1 MKNQKLSLLAVVSAC
16 LLALSGCSPSDSGDS
31 SGGTT
36 LTGPIADLQGTYIS
50 ACLPDDGTYVN
61 YTVKVSGT
69 SASQVGIIY
78 SDSGCT
84 TELAKVSDE
93 GTNIKIGDSIGF
105 LDGSTGYKYS
115 FEQGSAEITSLNDLM
130 TQGFNDENTCGITWT
145 TNVAYNLN
153 GKTCGTF
160 AYPVKNTTMFNVYKL
175 VGNNLYFGS
184 ASSTSYPTT
193 VTTTVFVKQ

>member
-16 LLALSGCSPSDSGDS
+16 LLALSGCSPSDSGGS

-84 TELAKVSDE
+84 TEMSKISDE

-130 TQGFNDENTCGITWT
+130 TQGFNEANTCGLTWA

-153 GKTCGTF
+153 GKTCGTGTF
-160 AYPVKNTTMFNVYKL
+160 PVKNTTMYNIYKF
-175 VGNNLYFGS
+175 VGNNLYFGT
-184 ASSTSYPTT
+184 ASITSYPTAVGT
-193 VTTTVFVKQ
+193 VAYVKQ